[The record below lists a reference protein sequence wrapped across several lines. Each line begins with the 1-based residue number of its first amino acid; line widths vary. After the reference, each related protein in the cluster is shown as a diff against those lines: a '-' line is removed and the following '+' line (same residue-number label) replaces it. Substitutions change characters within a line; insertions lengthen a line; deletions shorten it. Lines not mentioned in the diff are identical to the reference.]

1 MCFSVVTDN
10 SEQKLDIIF
19 KSQFDHRRVFFTF
32 ILQNESFVS
41 RSFRDLGKW
50 VPIRP
55 APGPNCIAA
64 ALAEPL
70 GSTSVLIGG
79 HICGSHVQSSFPGPL
94 MMGVPVQ
101 LRSSLLLCGLQRTF
115 HGIPSQF
122 LDGENEVKREEGKFT
137 VSLEGSVTELR
148 KGFARGHIG

>member
-41 RSFRDLGKW
+41 RWFRDLGKW

-70 GSTSVLIGG
+70 GSTTVLIGG

-94 MMGVPVQ
+94 MMGVPIQ
-101 LRSSLLLCGLQRTF
+101 LRRCHFRLQWTF

-137 VSLEGSVTELR
+137 ISLEGSVTELR